1 MFFLAPYHNYIYIA
15 NLRSMSLLENDHCIK
30 LGFLCSSNSK
40 TLELRVVFPFAQN
53 YNQSK
58 IQNVTVPQQ
67 TIKHSR

>member
-1 MFFLAPYHNYIYIA
+1 
-15 NLRSMSLLENDHCIK
+15 MSLLENDHCIK